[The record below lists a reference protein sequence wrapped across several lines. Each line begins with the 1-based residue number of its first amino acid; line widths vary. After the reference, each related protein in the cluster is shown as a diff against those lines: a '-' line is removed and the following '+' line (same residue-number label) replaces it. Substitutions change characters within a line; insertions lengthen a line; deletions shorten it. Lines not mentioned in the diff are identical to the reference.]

1 MEQDYV
7 KILQTVISESSDE
20 NLKILNR
27 LLDSFE
33 QSEKNADIAKC
44 IYQSIDDMTEALA
57 DIYIHFIENKM
68 DVSWFYFAKTIM
80 EERDNAA
87 DYFEVLKSIVP
98 GKMSLEKVEE
108 FFNQDNGD
116 CESFR
121 RIVDK
126 YNVFKPYCQKSELPN
141 SEDENAF
148 MRSQRELE
156 NIRCEL
162 MDVRTELFHK
172 NIRNTELEEE
182 FFSLRKEMETLK
194 NKLFILN
201 KQLVNKDQQFS
212 MITNINTMLTR
223 ENAELEKTIADLKQ
237 KNEEPAEE
245 IQRLN
250 DIIREKEHGYVA
262 KIDELNFVISDLE
275 NQISNLQNEKDYLEK
290 MQSETAVE
298 DKADITDKQD
308 LDDDMAD
315 ELVMS
320 DNIEE
325 PSINEIAS
333 IFIEPEE
340 LDFPVPAAERFDNI
354 EPSKAE
360 SIEEINNS
368 IFEDV
373 SVTED
378 DLIEIKDNHEA
389 VKKEGS
395 IFHHFTGRLASI
407 AFNRIDAT
415 EQNSKMFSMMMSNKF
430 SKEQISIVRELLE
443 KSKNNKRIS
452 RYDIYLLVK
461 KNASLE
467 ELQSF
472 YKRVA

>member
-44 IYQSIDDMTEALA
+44 IYQSIDDMTETLA

>member
-7 KILQTVISESSDE
+7 KILQTVISEASDE

-33 QSEKNADIAKC
+33 QSEKNAGIAKC
-44 IYQSIDDMTEALA
+44 IYESIDDMTEALA

-98 GKMSLEKVEE
+98 GKTPLKLEDVER
-108 FFNQDNGD
+108 FFNQDSGD

-121 RIVDK
+121 LDIDK
-126 YNVFKPYCQKSELPN
+126 YNVFIPYCQKSEEADINLQ
-141 SEDENAF
+141 ENAF

-156 NIRCEL
+156 IIRCEL
-162 MDVRTELFHK
+162 MDAKTELFRTNVK
-172 NIRNTELEEE
+172 NTELEEE
-182 FFSLRKEMETLK
+182 IFTLRKDKESAK
-194 NKLFILN
+194 SKLFILN
-201 KQLVNKDQQFS
+201 KQLSNKEQQFS
-212 MITNINTMLTR
+212 MITNVNAILTK
-223 ENAELEKTIADLKQ
+223 ENAELEKAIADLKR
-237 KNEEPAEE
+237 KNGEPAEE
-245 IQRLN
+245 IQRLS
-250 DIIREKEHGYVA
+250 DIIKKQEHDYVL

-275 NQISNLQNEKDYLEK
+275 NQLANLQNEK
-290 MQSETAVE
+290 ANPVE
-298 DKADITDKQD
+298 DKVGEFYIDE
-308 LDDDMAD
+308 DMTD

-320 DNIEE
+320 ETEE

-333 IFIEPEE
+333 IFNEPEE
-340 LDFPVPAAERFDNI
+340 VEIPSSSEEHFD
-354 EPSKAE
+354 
-360 SIEEINNS
+360 SIETNNS

-373 SVTED
+373 HVTED

-389 VKKEGS
+389 VKKESS
-395 IFHHFTGRLASI
+395 IFHNFTVKLASI
-407 AFNRIDAT
+407 AFNRIDST
-415 EQNSKMFSMMMSNKF
+415 EQDSKMFSMMMSNKF
-430 SKEQISIVRELLE
+430 SREQISIVRELLE

-452 RYDIYLLVK
+452 RYDIYSLVK

-472 YKRVA
+472 YKKVA

>member
-407 AFNRIDAT
+407 AFNRLDVT

>member
-7 KILQTVISESSDE
+7 KILQTVISEASDE

-33 QSEKNADIAKC
+33 QSEKNAGIAKC

-98 GKMSLEKVEE
+98 GKMPLEEVEK

-116 CESFR
+116 CELFR
-121 RIVDK
+121 RIIDK
-126 YNVFKPYCQKSELPN
+126 YNVFKPYYQKSEEADNNLQ
-141 SEDENAF
+141 ENAF

-162 MDVRTELFHK
+162 MDVKTELFHA
-172 NIRNTELEEE
+172 NIKKTELEEE
-182 FFSLRKEMETLK
+182 IFTLRKDKESAK
-194 NKLFILN
+194 SKLFILN
-201 KQLVNKDQQFS
+201 KQLSNKDQQFS
-212 MITNINTMLTR
+212 MVTNVNALLTK
-223 ENAELEKTIADLKQ
+223 ENAELEKSIADLKR
-237 KNEEPAEE
+237 KNGEPAEE
-245 IQRLN
+245 IQRLS
-250 DIIREKEHGYVA
+250 DIIKKQEHDYVL

-275 NQISNLQNEKDYLEK
+275 NQLANLQNEKDN
-290 MQSETAVE
+290 SVE
-298 DKADITDKQD
+298 DKVGEFYIDE
-308 LDDDMAD
+308 DMTD

-320 DNIEE
+320 ETEE

-333 IFIEPEE
+333 IFNEPEE
-340 LDFPVPAAERFDNI
+340 VEIPSSSEEHFD
-354 EPSKAE
+354 
-360 SIEEINNS
+360 SIETNNS

-373 SVTED
+373 HVTED

-389 VKKEGS
+389 VKKESS
-395 IFHHFTGRLASI
+395 IFHHFTVKLASI
-407 AFNRIDAT
+407 AFNRIDST
-415 EQNSKMFSMMMSNKF
+415 EQDSKMFSMMMSNKF
-430 SKEQISIVRELLE
+430 SREQISIVRELLE

-452 RYDIYLLVK
+452 RYDIYSLVK

>member
-1 MEQDYV
+1 MGQDYV
-7 KILQTVISESSDE
+7 KILQTVISEASDE

-33 QSEKNADIAKC
+33 QSEKNAGIAKC

-98 GKMSLEKVEE
+98 GKTPLKLEDVER
-108 FFNQDNGD
+108 FFNQDSGD

-121 RIVDK
+121 LDIDK
-126 YNVFKPYCQKSELPN
+126 YNVFIPYCQKSEEADINLQ
-141 SEDENAF
+141 ENAF

-156 NIRCEL
+156 TIRCEL
-162 MDVRTELFHK
+162 MDAKTELFRTNVK
-172 NIRNTELEEE
+172 NTELEEE
-182 FFSLRKEMETLK
+182 IFTLRKDIESAK
-194 NKLFILN
+194 SKLYILN
-201 KQLVNKDQQFS
+201 KQLNNKDQQFS
-212 MITNINTMLTR
+212 MITNVNAILTK
-223 ENAELEKTIADLKQ
+223 ENAELEKTIADLKR
-237 KNEEPAEE
+237 KNEESAEE
-245 IQRLN
+245 IQRLS
-250 DIIREKEHGYVA
+250 DIIKEQEHDYVL
-262 KIDELNFVISDLE
+262 KIDELNFVISDLK
-275 NQISNLQNEKDYLEK
+275 NQLANLQNEKDNP
-290 MQSETAVE
+290 VE
-298 DKADITDKQD
+298 DKVGEFYIDE
-308 LDDDMAD
+308 DMTD

-320 DNIEE
+320 ETEE

-333 IFIEPEE
+333 IFNEPEE
-340 LDFPVPAAERFDNI
+340 VEIPSSSEEHFD
-354 EPSKAE
+354 
-360 SIEEINNS
+360 SIETNNS

-373 SVTED
+373 HVTED

-389 VKKEGS
+389 VKKESS
-395 IFHHFTGRLASI
+395 IFHNFTVKLASI
-407 AFNRIDAT
+407 AFNRIDST
-415 EQNSKMFSMMMSNKF
+415 EQDSKMFSMMMSNKF
-430 SKEQISIVRELLE
+430 SREQISIVRELLE

-452 RYDIYLLVK
+452 RYDIYSLVK

-472 YKRVA
+472 YKKVA

>member
-7 KILQTVISESSDE
+7 KILQTVINEASDE

-33 QSEKNADIAKC
+33 QSEKNASIAKC

-80 EERDNAA
+80 EERDNAV
-87 DYFEVLKSIVP
+87 DYFEVLMSIIP

-108 FFNQDNGD
+108 IFNQDNGD

-121 RIVDK
+121 KGVDE
-126 YNVFKPYCQKSELPN
+126 YNVIEPCYQKKEETDN
-141 SEDENAF
+141 KQENAF

-162 MDVRTELFHK
+162 MDVRTELFRT
-172 NIRNTELEEE
+172 NVRNTELEEE
-182 FFSLRKEMETLK
+182 IYILRKDAESAK
-194 NKLFILN
+194 SKFFILN
-201 KQLVNKDQQFS
+201 KQLSSKDQQFS
-212 MITNINTMLTR
+212 MITNVNAVLTR
-223 ENAELEKTIADLKQ
+223 ENAELEKIIAELEQ
-237 KNEEPAEE
+237 KNEKPTEE

-250 DIIREKEHGYVA
+250 DMIKEQERDYIS
-262 KIDELNFVISDLE
+262 KIDKLNFIISDLE
-275 NQISNLQNEKDYLEK
+275 NQLVNLQNEKDNLEK
-290 MQSETAVE
+290 VQIAVNEE
-298 DKADITDKQD
+298 DKYSEFDMDE
-308 LDDDMAD
+308 DMAD

-320 DNIEE
+320 DIEE

-333 IFIEPEE
+333 IFNEPEDDE
-340 LDFPVPAAERFDNI
+340 L
-354 EPSKAE
+354 
-360 SIEEINNS
+360 NNS

-373 SVTED
+373 YVTED
-378 DLIEIKDNHEA
+378 DLIEIKDNHKA
-389 VKKEGS
+389 VKKESS
-395 IFHHFTGRLASI
+395 IFHNFTVKLASI
-407 AFNRIDAT
+407 AFNRIDTT
-415 EQNSKMFSMMMSNKF
+415 EQDSKMFSMMMSNKF
-430 SKEQISIVRELLE
+430 SREQISIVRELLE
-443 KSKNNKRIS
+443 KAKNNKRIS
-452 RYDIYLLVK
+452 RYDIYSLVK

-472 YKRVA
+472 YKKVA

>member
-7 KILQTVISESSDE
+7 KILQTVISEASDE

-33 QSEKNADIAKC
+33 QSEKNAGIAKC

-98 GKMSLEKVEE
+98 GKMPLEEVEK

-116 CESFR
+116 CELFR
-121 RIVDK
+121 RIIDK
-126 YNVFKPYCQKSELPN
+126 YNVFKPYYQKSEEADNNLQ
-141 SEDENAF
+141 ENAF

-156 NIRCEL
+156 TIRCEL
-162 MDVRTELFHK
+162 MDAKTELFRTNVK
-172 NIRNTELEEE
+172 NTELEEE
-182 FFSLRKEMETLK
+182 IFTLRKDKESAK
-194 NKLFILN
+194 SKLFILN
-201 KQLVNKDQQFS
+201 KQLSNKEQQFS
-212 MITNINTMLTR
+212 MITNVNAILTK
-223 ENAELEKTIADLKQ
+223 ENAELEKAIADLKR
-237 KNEEPAEE
+237 KNGEPAEE
-245 IQRLN
+245 IQRLS
-250 DIIREKEHGYVA
+250 DIIKKQEHDYVL

-275 NQISNLQNEKDYLEK
+275 NQLANLQNEK
-290 MQSETAVE
+290 ANPVE
-298 DKADITDKQD
+298 DKVDEFYIDE
-308 LDDDMAD
+308 DMTD

-320 DNIEE
+320 ETEE

-333 IFIEPEE
+333 IFNEPEE
-340 LDFPVPAAERFDNI
+340 VEIPSSSEEHFD
-354 EPSKAE
+354 
-360 SIEEINNS
+360 SIETNNS

-373 SVTED
+373 HVTED

-389 VKKEGS
+389 VKKESS
-395 IFHHFTGRLASI
+395 IFHNFTVKLASI
-407 AFNRIDAT
+407 AFNRIDST
-415 EQNSKMFSMMMSNKF
+415 EQDSKMFSMMMSNKF
-430 SKEQISIVRELLE
+430 SREQISIVRELLE

-452 RYDIYLLVK
+452 RYDIYSLVK

-472 YKRVA
+472 YKKVA

>member
-7 KILQTVISESSDE
+7 KILQTVISEASDE

-33 QSEKNADIAKC
+33 QSEKNAGIAKC

-98 GKMSLEKVEE
+98 GKTPLKLEDVER
-108 FFNQDNGD
+108 FFNQDSGD

-121 RIVDK
+121 LNIDK
-126 YNVFKPYCQKSELPN
+126 YNVFIPYCQKSEEADINLQ
-141 SEDENAF
+141 ENAF

-156 NIRCEL
+156 TIRCEL
-162 MDVRTELFHK
+162 MDAKTELFRTNVK
-172 NIRNTELEEE
+172 NTELEEE
-182 FFSLRKEMETLK
+182 IFTLRKDKESAK
-194 NKLFILN
+194 SKLFILN
-201 KQLVNKDQQFS
+201 KQLSNKEQQFS
-212 MITNINTMLTR
+212 MITNVNAILTK
-223 ENAELEKTIADLKQ
+223 ENAELEKAIADLKR
-237 KNEEPAEE
+237 KNGEPAEE
-245 IQRLN
+245 IQRLS
-250 DIIREKEHGYVA
+250 DIIKKQEHDYVL

-275 NQISNLQNEKDYLEK
+275 NQLANLQNEK
-290 MQSETAVE
+290 ANPVE
-298 DKADITDKQD
+298 DKVGEFYIDE
-308 LDDDMAD
+308 DMTD

-320 DNIEE
+320 ETEE

-333 IFIEPEE
+333 IFNEPEE
-340 LDFPVPAAERFDNI
+340 VEIPSSSEEHFD
-354 EPSKAE
+354 
-360 SIEEINNS
+360 SIETNNS

-373 SVTED
+373 HVTED

-389 VKKEGS
+389 VKKESS
-395 IFHHFTGRLASI
+395 IFHNFTVKLASI
-407 AFNRIDAT
+407 AFNRIDST
-415 EQNSKMFSMMMSNKF
+415 EQDSKMFSMMMSNKF
-430 SKEQISIVRELLE
+430 SREQISIVRELLE

-452 RYDIYLLVK
+452 RYDIYSLVK

-472 YKRVA
+472 YKKVA

>member
-1 MEQDYV
+1 MGQDYV
-7 KILQTVISESSDE
+7 KILQTVISEASDE

-33 QSEKNADIAKC
+33 QSEKNAGIAKC
-44 IYQSIDDMTEALA
+44 IYESIDDMTEALA

-98 GKMSLEKVEE
+98 GKTPLELEDVER
-108 FFNQDNGD
+108 FFNQDSGD

-121 RIVDK
+121 LDIDK
-126 YNVFKPYCQKSELPN
+126 YNVFIPYCQKSEEADINLQ
-141 SEDENAF
+141 ENAF

-156 NIRCEL
+156 IIRCEL
-162 MDVRTELFHK
+162 MDAKTELFRTNVK
-172 NIRNTELEEE
+172 NTELEEE
-182 FFSLRKEMETLK
+182 IFTLRKDKESAK
-194 NKLFILN
+194 SKLFILN
-201 KQLVNKDQQFS
+201 KQLSNKEQQFS
-212 MITNINTMLTR
+212 MITNVNAILTK
-223 ENAELEKTIADLKQ
+223 ENAELEKAIADLKR
-237 KNEEPAEE
+237 KNGEPAEE
-245 IQRLN
+245 IQRLS
-250 DIIREKEHGYVA
+250 DIIKKQEHDYVL

-275 NQISNLQNEKDYLEK
+275 NQLANLQNEKANPVDDKVGKFYID
-290 MQSETAVE
+290 E
-298 DKADITDKQD
+298 DMT
-308 LDDDMAD
+308 D

-320 DNIEE
+320 ETEE

-333 IFIEPEE
+333 IFNEPEE
-340 LDFPVPAAERFDNI
+340 VEIPSSSEEHFD
-354 EPSKAE
+354 
-360 SIEEINNS
+360 SIETNNS

-373 SVTED
+373 HVTED

-389 VKKEGS
+389 VKKESS
-395 IFHHFTGRLASI
+395 IFHNFTVKLAAI
-407 AFNRIDAT
+407 AFNRIDST
-415 EQNSKMFSMMMSNKF
+415 EQDSKMFSMMMSNKF
-430 SKEQISIVRELLE
+430 SREQISIVRELLE

-452 RYDIYLLVK
+452 RYDIYSLVK

-472 YKRVA
+472 YKKVA